1 MKRSFFAI
9 LLFLIAVLF
18 VSCASKPKEEEDIDD
33 PNAPVFVNWKSKL
46 FSDGDVSE
54 SVSDIRLSNGK
65 WQRVQ
70 ISTQQFVDD
79 GEEYTEEIYCTYNVK
94 GNKCEC
100 IERVNLNKF
109 TYSDE
114 KIAEL
119 KEKSK
124 EEILE
129 SKAALKAT
137 DIYFKRNILIFYSVA
152 DDYTLRMNKLSIPI
166 KLGGKKVSIMT
177 NSDRTKFKGRWTSKY
192 DENRKYIVYYKK
204 E

>member
-1 MKRSFFAI
+1 MKRIFLTITLAFIAA
-9 LLFLIAVLF
+9 LFM
-18 VSCASKPKEEEDIDD
+18 SCASKPKEEDFYD
-33 PNAPVFVNWKSKL
+33 PDAPAYANLKTNL

-54 SVSDIRLSNGK
+54 SVSDIRLSDGK

-70 ISTQQFVDD
+70 TTKLFFADD
-79 GEEYTEEIYCTYNVK
+79 GEEYTEEIYATYNVK

-100 IERVNLNKF
+100 IERINLNKF

-124 EEILE
+124 EEIIE
-129 SKAALKAT
+129 SKALLNAT
-137 DIYFKRNILIFYSVA
+137 DIYFKKNTLIFYSAA
-152 DDYTLRMNKLSIPI
+152 DDYALRLNRIQNPI
-166 KLGGKKVSIMT
+166 KVSGKKVSVMT
-177 NSDRTKFKGRWTSKY
+177 NSSRTKFRARWTSKY
-192 DENRKYIVYYKK
+192 DEDRKYIVYYKK